1 MQKMV
6 KTAERIARRAHAGQ
20 VDKAGV
26 PYAHHPAWVAARV
39 EGDDA
44 KAAAWL
50 HDVLEDT
57 NLTADDLRR
66 AGIPEEVV
74 HTVEVLTHAEGES
87 YQDYLER
94 VARHPLEIVLIR
106 LPFSMRK
113 HLHCVHHFLGNARTT
128 QIVCRQVGVFQ
139 HIMQPGCRFRVIP
152 LNASRNPCRMMSVRH
167 PCFVNLPRMGTARDS
182 LRRFDHLLH
191 ACPFQGL
198 AERTQVKQK
207 RPPSK

>member
-57 NLTADDLRR
+57 SLTADDLRR

-94 VARHPLEIVLIR
+94 VARPPLAAVS
-106 LPFSMRK
+106 FS
-113 HLHCVHHFLGNARTT
+113 
-128 QIVCRQVGVFQ
+128 
-139 HIMQPGCRFRVIP
+139 
-152 LNASRNPCRMMSVRH
+152 SRNPSAGRTVRVTVVPGSAAWQSVATA
-167 PCFVNLPRMGTARDS
+167 PFTIAATVMG
-182 LRRFDHLLH
+182 
-191 ACPFQGL
+191 
-198 AERTQVKQK
+198 
-207 RPPSK
+207 